1 MFWPIATLKI
11 SQFSHRLMKDQV
23 EVQYIT
29 LVSGTRIRHKLPN
42 SSFPMQTFST
52 VKIFEIQTLAAIK
65 YCIDRKTR
73 LNNEFIMWPFLNLM
87 ILYNSLH

>member
-52 VKIFEIQTLAAIK
+52 VKIFEI
-65 YCIDRKTR
+65 
-73 LNNEFIMWPFLNLM
+73 
-87 ILYNSLH
+87 

>member
-29 LVSGTRIRHKLPN
+29 PLVSGTRIRHKLPN
-42 SSFPMQTFST
+42 SSFPMQTFS
-52 VKIFEIQTLAAIK
+52 VL
-65 YCIDRKTR
+65 
-73 LNNEFIMWPFLNLM
+73 
-87 ILYNSLH
+87 

>member
-11 SQFSHRLMKDQV
+11 SQFSHLLMKDQV

-29 LVSGTRIRHKLPN
+29 SLVSGTRIRHKLPN

-73 LNNEFIMWPFLNLM
+73 LNNVIVIWPF
-87 ILYNSLH
+87 YET